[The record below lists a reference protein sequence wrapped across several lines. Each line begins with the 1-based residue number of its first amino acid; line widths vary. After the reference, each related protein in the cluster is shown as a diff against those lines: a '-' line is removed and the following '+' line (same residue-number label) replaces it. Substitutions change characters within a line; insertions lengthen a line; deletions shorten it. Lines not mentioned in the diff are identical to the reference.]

1 VGHYLEKLLK
11 WLGFGTDKRDSV
23 CADSG
28 SSIEFLES
36 CDDFLEWVNN
46 PTTSIADLENYG
58 KDTPTTLD
66 KAPTFPPNPSKGQI
80 YHCPAEGR
88 RYIWM
93 ETESSSN
100 WVPLLD
106 QTCVSPL
113 GSLVQGSGGAGG
125 AGGAEG
131 AAGVELAY
139 TPWNYLPPTKAVT
152 IPMHESGDSNHP
164 PFGSY
169 INGSSWVHPSLVD
182 SPRLVLVVEKGKW
195 RIHGQDGALSVS
207 MLESYLRLYPNTRF
221 NTYLTDTQIRDAV
234 KLLLLNTF
242 NGSTR
247 SYYNN
252 LTLEFVIGNGDKTLC
267 LPKES
272 LHDMTPSLFVE
283 EVEKA
288 QVEKGV
294 RLRPLSYEK
303 WSKCLNLLT
312 TFGMPFTL
320 PIDPGFRKEVIESW
334 IEDIYDR
341 LDLGDVESAKKS
353 WEVANKLYLSLPPGQ
368 GDFFIEERLSEARVK
383 LER

>member
-11 WLGFGTDKRDSV
+11 WLGFGSDKRDSV

-152 IPMHESGDSNHP
+152 IPMH
-164 PFGSY
+164 
-169 INGSSWVHPSLVD
+169 
-182 SPRLVLVVEKGKW
+182 GKW

-303 WSKCLNLLT
+303 MEYMSQ
-312 TFGMPFTL
+312 PFN
-320 PIDPGFRKEVIESW
+320 DFW
-334 IEDIYDR
+334 NAIYPAHR
-341 LDLGDVESAKKS
+341 SR
-353 WEVANKLYLSLPPGQ
+353 
-368 GDFFIEERLSEARVK
+368 F
-383 LER
+383 